1 MISAAAAASAPA
13 SQQETEYSPA
23 PQTNEP
29 LTFSF
34 SLWWLPEEEAMS
46 KSWVCVP
53 PGIIK
58 FLKTKLNYI
67 SSIG

>member
-1 MISAAAAASAPA
+1 
-13 SQQETEYSPA
+13 
-23 PQTNEP
+23 
-29 LTFSF
+29 
-34 SLWWLPEEEAMS
+34 MS

-58 FLKTKLNYI
+58 CLKTKLNYI